1 MNLSDNPGDL
11 DRLADEYQQRYVD
24 EATDDDDGEDFDSD
38 EESRIRHATMRGESQ
53 SDFWL
58 D

>member
-1 MNLSDNPGDL
+1 MRLSDSPSDF
-11 DRLADEYQQRYVD
+11 DRLSAEYQQRYVD
-24 EATDDDDGEDFDSD
+24 DATDDDDGEDFDSD
-38 EESRIRHATMRGESQ
+38 EESRISHARARGESQ